1 MVRAGGAMQA
11 SKRCGKPHKIGDRE
25 DGYDSAVKINETHV
39 ESTRHAIANSDQETG
54 MTIDDVQNTYGKEE
68 VEANAFMHSG
78 RARKLKQTNDG
89 ILRPSSPLDDSAR
102 VTMSSQSSKCGAMS
116 SAKTKR
122 HKTVKTEM
130 QRSVEALD
138 PRRNLPLNRYN
149 LYCILERQRLVQSN
163 PDYRPSENERKLPS
177 DIYTG
182 YEGLQLPKMPPRY
195 QDLVVAEDWF
205 VPGKRKLV
213 KRPHRKVHGMFSLKE
228 ISRLT
233 ADTWKTI
240 DKETLDYLTAVAQLI
255 LERYK
260 QIETDLGGPLAKKSR
275 PKTNRK
281 TSLPEQP
288 PKASTSTSLSADT
301 YYSLLSPPTNSKG
314 DKDVCLEPLNLHDV
328 DDFWESAAACPQASL
343 SQGTSAVGHQQ
354 QSVISGLQPFMGGLE
369 VGKME
374 PAEIGRLCLPNIS
387 DLETNWKNAA
397 ACPQA
402 QPRPSRRASV
412 GHTAPVSHAA
422 AMSHQKPLRGFD
434 GRKHKAEGI
443 PASQPAQPF
452 RP

>member
-1 MVRAGGAMQA
+1 
-11 SKRCGKPHKIGDRE
+11 
-25 DGYDSAVKINETHV
+25 
-39 ESTRHAIANSDQETG
+39 
-54 MTIDDVQNTYGKEE
+54 
-68 VEANAFMHSG
+68 
-78 RARKLKQTNDG
+78 
-89 ILRPSSPLDDSAR
+89 
-102 VTMSSQSSKCGAMS
+102 
-116 SAKTKR
+116 
-122 HKTVKTEM
+122 
-130 QRSVEALD
+130 
-138 PRRNLPLNRYN
+138 
-149 LYCILERQRLVQSN
+149 
-163 PDYRPSENERKLPS
+163 
-177 DIYTG
+177 
-182 YEGLQLPKMPPRY
+182 
-195 QDLVVAEDWF
+195 
-205 VPGKRKLV
+205 
-213 KRPHRKVHGMFSLKE
+213 MFSLKE

-240 DKETLDYLTAVAQLI
+240 DKETLDYLTAVARLI

-422 AMSHQKPLRGFD
+422 AMSHLKPLRGLTVGNTKLKEFRRLSLPNLSDLKANGEGRSCPTSFIEQAAMSLGREMQQHSISVPHIGSALLNNYLPLSATSNHDFPFATD
-434 GRKHKAEGI
+434 GETNVTRQNVSTYHVPITSSCGTSDSSINSVFNEQGPREVGLESNGKYRNSIVSLGSSEHSFAASRHPS
-443 PASQPAQPF
+443 PADIISSIETR
-452 RP
+452 RPSPSGLVHQMTREDCNVNLLMERLVQGDMSDAVNMPDDDITQMLSSSN